1 MVEDYVESCG
11 YVVSKIDPNYK
22 LKSPGGT
29 GEEDR
34 ELKEVHKMFQTKKRF
49 KITKMK
55 RWFINTI

>member
-11 YVVSKIDPNYK
+11 YVVSVKDPNYK

-34 ELKEVHKMFQTKKRF
+34 ELKEVHKMKGVPKG
-49 KITKMK
+49 K
-55 RWFINTI
+55 WL